1 MGAPDIVT
9 RRPSA
14 SELEDRFLQII
25 DDARFSQIGPWELNE
40 NGEIV
45 VSPVSGEH
53 GRAQIILCSELE
65 RQIGGRAWI
74 EQAIRR
80 PDGPPIVPDVL
91 WGTTDFFESHKAS
104 GLLPKPPRLCVEVV
118 SASNAI
124 DQLRTKCDTYLR
136 LGAEEAWIVDPAAR
150 LVEIYDLNGRRDQ
163 SGFSVDFLEIWQ
175 RL

>member
-1 MGAPDIVT
+1 MGAHDIVT

-14 SELEDRFLQII
+14 MELEARFLQIMG
-25 DDARFSQIGPWELNE
+25 DSRFSQIGPWELNE

-53 GRAQIILCSELE
+53 GRAQAVLCAELE

-80 PDGPPIVPDVL
+80 GDGAPLVPDVL
-91 WGTTDFFESHKAS
+91 WADVEFFERNKAT
-104 GLLPKPPRLCVEVV
+104 GLLAAPPRLCVEVV
-118 SASNAI
+118 SVSNAI
-124 DQLRTKCDTYLR
+124 EKLRDKCEVYLG
-136 LGAEEAWIVDPAAR
+136 LGAEEAWIIDPTAK
-150 LVEIYDLNGRRDQ
+150 LVEIYGSAGRLEG
-163 SGFSVDFLEIWQ
+163 SGLGFDFVAVWQ